1 MALEEITM
9 ADIELLSPG
18 GSFDALKAAVQS
30 GADAVYVGGPKF
42 GARQSSENF
51 TKETLKEATD
61 YCHGY
66 GVDIHVAVNTL
77 IKENELSE
85 LIDYIRYICKIKV
98 DAIIVQDMGVA
109 ELIKKICPKM
119 PLHASTQ
126 MTVTSL
132 EGVRYLEK
140 MGFSRVVLARE
151 LSKDEIAY
159 ICANSKAEIEV
170 FVHGAICMSYSGQ
183 CLMSSILGGRSGN
196 RGRCAQPC
204 RLAYTLS
211 DGKTKDSAYVL
222 SPKDMALINELDTLK
237 KIGVKSLK
245 IEGRLKKSE
254 YVSAVTG
261 VYRKY
266 LDSGQKVTK
275 EDKKELIDAFSR
287 SGFTDGYFTSRLG
300 KGMMCHQNPSNAD
313 KNFYTPEAK
322 RRCQGEFVRK
332 VAIYISATLKEGAP
346 LEVIFYDDDGNCACV
361 HSDALCEKAQKTP
374 LSKDRVTS
382 QLQKLGSTP
391 FASQDIQL
399 TADEDVTIPIGAIND
414 TRRKAAE
421 FLWQMRAQR
430 EEKEIFDLAKKEKV
444 SVLREPYLVCEVR
457 TEEQMRAVIE
467 SGIKA
472 LVMPKELIKNAK
484 GFDGKIIQKCTDIFS
499 KEDIVA
505 DEIEISNAAGA
516 YFYKN
521 VKKHGSLRLNIF
533 NSYAAEHYGYLEDIT
548 LSPELNI
555 REINGILQNT
565 TAKAG
570 IIAYGRLPLMLMKN
584 CPIKAMGKCAKG
596 QSSYTLTDRKKE
608 QFVLLCKEGCKC
620 EIINS
625 KPLYL
630 ADKLSEI
637 PKVDYLRLLFT
648 TESYK
653 ECKKIIQLYQ
663 EAISGND
670 VPNPFAQNEF
680 TRGHMYRGVL

>member
-1 MALEEITM
+1 M

-42 GARQSSENF
+42 GARHSSENF
-51 TKETLKEATD
+51 TQETLKEATD

-77 IKENELSE
+77 IKENEIDE
-85 LIDYIRYICKIKV
+85 LIDYIRYLCKINV
-98 DAIIVQDMGVA
+98 DAIIVQDMGTA
-109 ELIKKICPKM
+109 ELIKEICPKM

-140 MGFSRVVLARE
+140 LGFSRVVLARE

-204 RLAYTLS
+204 RLSYTLS

-275 EDKKELIDAFSR
+275 EDKKELEDAFSR
-287 SGFTDGYFTSRLG
+287 SGFTDGYFASKLG
-300 KGMMCHQNPSNAD
+300 KGMMSHHNPSNAE

-322 RRCQGEFVRK
+322 KRCQGEFVRK
-332 VAIYISATLKEGAP
+332 VKIYASATLKEGAP
-346 LEVIFYDDDGNCACV
+346 LKVVLYDDDGNCACV
-361 HSDALCEKAQKTP
+361 QSDALCEKAQKTP
-374 LSKDRVTS
+374 LSKDRALS

-391 FASQDIQL
+391 FEAKSAQV
-399 TADEDVTIPIGAIND
+399 TADDDITIPVSVIND
-414 TRRKAAE
+414 TRRKAADL
-421 FLWQMRAQR
+421 LWKMRAQR
-430 EEKEIFDLAKKEKV
+430 EEKEVFDLPQKESV
-444 SVLREPYLVCEVR
+444 SVLREPSLVCEIR
-457 TEEQMRAVIE
+457 TEEQLRAVTE
-467 SGIKA
+467 SGIGTA
-472 LVMPKELIKNAK
+472 IMPKELIKKAK
-484 GFDGKIIQKCTDIFS
+484 GFGGTIIQKCSDIFS

-516 YFYKN
+516 RFYKN

-533 NSYAAEHYGYLEDIT
+533 NSYAAEHYSYLEDII

-555 REINGILQNT
+555 REINDVIKNT
-565 TAKAG
+565 NARVG

-584 CPIKAMGKCAKG
+584 CPIKAMGRCANG

-630 ADKLSEI
+630 ADKLGEI

-653 ECKKIIQLYQ
+653 ECKNIIKLYQ
-663 EAISGND
+663 EAIAGNN
-670 VPNPFAQNEF
+670 VQNPFAQNEF